1 MMGLNFCDNLVL
13 RFPKL
18 GDKIPSNSRELNP
31 NSDRISGFLGSGGV
45 ISSQE
50 KKLILLKIQNNDS
63 VSMAACSQAPYLE
76 RKCEELK

>member
-1 MMGLNFCDNLVL
+1 MGFNFCDNLVL

-18 GDKIPSNSRELNP
+18 GGNNSFELNP
-31 NSDRISGFLGSGGV
+31 NSDGISGFLGSGGV

-76 RKCEELK
+76 RKCEALK